1 MVSFA
6 DVQSIYRNEKNM
18 PSLQIIPRD
27 FFQDANALADS
38 LEGEHRKHLNK
49 LLEEIILRRRNKI
62 VLHALRISDDVVH
75 PTNIHPME
83 EDFFAEVASLVTGYK
98 KKFLEAKPVKKKA
111 QAPSPAPDVVSV
123 RIVKAIP
130 EIVGSD
136 SNSYGPFKEDDV
148 VELPRENADILLK
161 RGFAEAV
168 STE

>member
-18 PSLQIIPRD
+18 PSLQIIPGD
-27 FFQDANALADS
+27 FFVKANALSDS
-38 LEGEHRKHLNK
+38 LEGEHKKHLSK

-62 VLHALRISDDVVH
+62 VLHALRVSDKVIP
-75 PTNIHPME
+75 PTNIHPE
-83 EDFFAEVASLVTGYK
+83 EAEFYSDVTSLVTGYK
-98 KKFLEAKPVKKKA
+98 GKFLGLKPLKKKTE
-111 QAPSPAPDVVSV
+111 APPPATDVVSV

-148 VELPRENADILLK
+148 VELPRDNAEILVK
-161 RGFAEAV
+161 KGFAE
-168 STE
+168 SIIEE